1 MRKKQEIIEALRK
14 ASGSLT
20 SAGLNILTTEDS
32 VLSPQIEANALAE
45 LLKASEIVTKVM
57 VDIKLNMKEEE

>member
-1 MRKKQEIIEALRK
+1 MRKKQEIIEDLRK

-20 SAGLNILTTEDS
+20 AAGLNILTTEDS

-45 LLKASEIVTKVM
+45 LLKAQEIVMKVM